1 MSHVGSGLNRYRDA
15 VSSEIWI
22 SDAYLRSSMPR
33 TQGVLDL
40 LGRVRHPGP
49 RLIADLGCGPGN
61 NTELI
66 AQRWPEALVIGVDS
80 SSDMIAAARER
91 ERPGRL
97 EFRQADL
104 TEWQPGPSFDIVL
117 LNAVLQ
123 WIPDHWALLPRL
135 AALLAPGGVLGFQM
149 PGRLPGWSPNVYV
162 LDIAREMTDEPQWR
176 DQLSGVY
183 TSHDL
188 LDPMGYITALGDLGL
203 RAEAWETRYAYPLTG
218 GGRLVEHASGAVLRP
233 ALASLAPQAAE
244 RFLAEFSRRVGLAC
258 PPQVIGGESV
268 EVFHQSRVFA
278 VGQS

>member
-1 MSHVGSGLNRYRDA
+1 
-15 VSSEIWI
+15 
-22 SDAYLRSSMPR
+22 MPR
-33 TQGVLDL
+33 TQAVLDL

-49 RLIADLGCGPGN
+49 RTIADLGCGPGN

-80 SSDMIAAARER
+80 SSDMIAAARQR
-91 ERPGRL
+91 ERPGHL

-104 TEWQPGPSFDIVL
+104 TEWQPDDSFDIVL

-123 WIPDHWALLPRL
+123 WIPDHPALLPRL

-149 PGRLPGWSPNVYV
+149 PGRLPGRSPNVYV
-162 LDIAREMTDEPQWR
+162 LDIAREMTGEPEWR
-176 DQLSGVY
+176 DKLSGVY
-183 TSHDL
+183 TSHEL
-188 LDPMGYITALGDLGL
+188 LDPVDYITALGDLGL

-233 ALASLAPQAAE
+233 ALALLTPQEAE